1 MNFSFDMHCKTIL
14 KLLLFPHRNHPESD
28 AWGWGVVTF
37 FAVDADV
44 VTGVEEVVTGDF
56 RAGFQQRERVI
67 V

>member
-44 VTGVEEVVTGDF
+44 VARVKEAATGDF
-56 RAGFQQRERVI
+56 RAVFQQRERV
-67 V
+67 VV